1 MYIIYIFLFLLIV
14 LKNDYLIDIL
24 IELSKSNRLT
34 MELSGFTI
42 MSKDSKNGKVIY
54 FKNLIFIK
62 FDNKIYIEV
71 SNAIPLFIIIS
82 FEELMKHEQ
91 LKIYYKLSLVAIGKP
106 NIDPRYY
113 GSKNPDYVP
122 KKYEIDY
129 DIYIDCIYIVED
141 TLTGVLEAKKG
152 NCYQAINLK
161 KLKNMKVSTKSKIEE
176 FFTNYNN
183 KYAFEEEN
191 FEERATAYTTL
202 INII

>member
-1 MYIIYIFLFLLIV
+1 MQKLKFDLLFGI
-14 LKNDYLIDIL
+14 K
-24 IELSKSNRLT
+24 EET

-42 MSKDSKNGKVIY
+42 MSKDFKNGRATY

-62 FDNKIYIEV
+62 FDNKVYIEV
-71 SNAIPLFIIIS
+71 SNSVSLFVILS
-82 FEELMKHEQ
+82 FDELMKHEQ

-106 NIDPRYY
+106 NIDPHYY

-122 KKYEIDY
+122 KKYKLDDY
-129 DIYIDCIYIVED
+129 DIYIDTIYIVKD
-141 TLTGVLEAKKG
+141 ALTGVQEAKKG

-161 KLKNMKVSTKSKIEE
+161 KLKNLEVSTKTKIEE

-191 FEERATAYTTL
+191 FEERATTYTAL
-202 INII
+202 VNVL

>member
-1 MYIIYIFLFLLIV
+1 
-14 LKNDYLIDIL
+14 
-24 IELSKSNRLT
+24 

-42 MSKDSKNGKVIY
+42 MSKDSKNGKVIF

-62 FDNKIYIEV
+62 FDNKVYIEV
-71 SNAIPLFIIIS
+71 SNAVSSSVILP

-106 NIDPRYY
+106 NIDPNYY

-122 KKYEIDY
+122 KKYEIYNY
-129 DIYIDCIYIVED
+129 DIYIDTIYIVKD
-141 TLTGVLEAKKG
+141 TLTGVLETKKG

-191 FEERATAYTTL
+191 FEDRATAYTAL
-202 INII
+202 VNVL